1 MSKDKDDL
9 GKDNDTKQD
18 HNTENSLAKGENT
31 APKRGLRVV
40 KGNTSPRGKNAV
52 KSDFEALQNIQ
63 TADDTP
69 ILPFYELRKPNN
81 GGLAGVFFVGVGTT
95 REGDFYHLPPLHI
108 ADYVNL
114 VGRGI
119 GEDDKEYRVIEYY
132 RAGEKQPKQA
142 ALPLE
147 IVGMP
152 ACWAFLR
159 GLGIGVKSGGK
170 AMGALADYLQWEGD
184 KTEWQIANRGG
195 WLDDDCAAYVL
206 PSGEIIG
213 HTGGKVIYNGDTS
226 KKPAYGVSGSLETWQ
241 AHLAAYAA
249 GNSRLLLALGAA
261 FAAPLLAPMKI
272 ENGGFHLFHASSGGK
287 TTTAMLALS
296 VYGRPDK
303 LKNTWK
309 ATALAIDN
317 MAAATSDGFIL
328 LDEISQARGQDVSS
342 VAYSLFNGVGK
353 LQGAKQGGN
362 RERLEWRVLLLST
375 GEFPVSQ
382 YMKQAGFEWNAGQ
395 NVRLPSIPADAG
407 KGFRVFDTLHG
418 HSDGAAF
425 AEMLEETAKHHY
437 GHAGRAWVGKLAEA
451 MKQDKAA
458 LIGKV
463 NSYCDAFR
471 ARLPADLDG
480 QPARV
485 AKRFALAAAA
495 LELAAEWGIT
505 GLAAGVG
512 AAGVEACFN
521 AWYEREGKGNQ
532 EERVILQRAADYLQ
546 AKGNSEMF
554 VELESI
560 GKGGYAQTSRYHAGY
575 VKYDAARDL
584 QVFYINSQAFET
596 DICGGFDKDF
606 VCEVLHAAGWLK
618 RSVTR
623 WTKQLKRAGISTG
636 WYYVLDGHLPP
647 AERMKADAEED

>member
-1 MSKDKDDL
+1 MS
-9 GKDNDTKQD
+9 DNTK
-18 HNTENSLAKGENT
+18 NPPVNGESK
-31 APKRGLRVV
+31 APKGRMKLV
-40 KGNTSPRGKNAV
+40 KGNTSRQGKNAPE
-52 KSDFEALQNIQ
+52 SDFEALQNIQ
-63 TADDTP
+63 GAEDTP
-69 ILPFYELRKPNN
+69 ILPYYETRKPNKD
-81 GGLAGVFFVGVGTT
+81 GVAGVFYIGVATT

-108 ADYVNL
+108 SDYIGL
-114 VGRGI
+114 VGRGA
-119 GEDDKEYRVIEYY
+119 GDDEREHRIIEYY
-132 RAGEKQPKQA
+132 RHGEKQPQHA

-147 IVGMP
+147 IVGTP
-152 ACWAFLR
+152 AGWAFLR

-170 AMGALADYLQWEGD
+170 AMGVLADCLQWEGD
-184 KTEWQIANRGG
+184 KAEWQIANRGG
-195 WLDDDCAAYVL
+195 WLNDDCTGYVL

-213 HTGGKVIYNGDTS
+213 QAGGRVIYNGDTS
-226 KKPAYGVSGSLETWQ
+226 KKSAYGVSGSLETWQ
-241 AHLAAYAA
+241 AEIAAYAA

-261 FAAPLLAPMKI
+261 FAAPLLAPMKL

-317 MAAATSDGFIL
+317 VAAATSDGFML

-418 HSDGAAF
+418 FSDGAAF
-425 AEMLEETAKHHY
+425 AEMLEENAKHHY
-437 GHAGRAWVGKLAEA
+437 GHAGRAWVEKLADA
-451 MKQDKAA
+451 MRQDKLA
-458 LIGKV
+458 LIGRV
-463 NSYCDAFR
+463 NGHCDAFR
-471 ARLPADLDG
+471 ACLPAELDG

-495 LELAAEWGIT
+495 LELAAEWSIT

-512 AAGVEACFN
+512 AAGVQACFH

-532 EERVILQRAADYLQ
+532 EERTILQRTADYLQ

-554 VELESI
+554 AQLENI
-560 GKGGYAQTSRYHAGY
+560 GTGGVAQTSRYHAGY
-575 VKYDAARDL
+575 SEFVASRNS
-584 QVFYINSQAFET
+584 QVFYITSQAFET

-606 VCEVLHAAGWLK
+606 VCEVLHKAGWLK
-618 RSVTR
+618 RSPAR

-636 WYYVLDGHLPP
+636 WYYVLEGNLPP
-647 AERMKADAEED
+647 SEQGQLDAADDD